1 MGIQARLAIIGSI
14 NMDLVVH
21 VQRHPQ
27 PGETIHGS
35 DTLYSPGGKG
45 ANQAVAGAK
54 SGATVTMIGAIGS
67 DASGRDLLSSL
78 QDYGVGT
85 EAIVSKD
92 GSSGLAFI
100 SVDADGENII
110 ILSPGA
116 NGKLMPCDLEQAWHA
131 IKGCSAVLLQNEIPL
146 ETTLAAISKAS
157 EAGIRV
163 YFNPAPAVK
172 LPDEAYEGIYC
183 LILNETEAEYIVGT
197 EFGEG
202 EQAELATVRALVEA
216 GAASV
221 VLTLGSRGAVYGDR
235 SGDIRRVEAYPV
247 HPVDTT
253 AAGDTF
259 IGAFAAER
267 EGGATAERALR
278 FASAAAALA
287 VTKSGAQMSIPTKTD
302 VETFVSSR
310 TIPGS

>member
-1 MGIQARLAIIGSI
+1 MMGNQARLAVIGSI

-54 SGATVTMIGAIGS
+54 AGADVRMIGAVGT
-67 DASGRDLLSSL
+67 DASGRDLISSL
-78 QDYGVGT
+78 QSCSVGT
-85 EAIVSKD
+85 EAIAGKE
-92 GSSGLAFI
+92 GSSGLALI
-100 SVDADGENII
+100 SVDAAGENII

-116 NGKLMPCDLEQAWHA
+116 NGKMVPADLEQAWPA
-131 IKGCSAVLLQNEIPL
+131 IEGCSAVLLQNEIPL
-146 ETTLAAISKAS
+146 ETTLAAIAMAS
-157 EAGIRV
+157 EAGMRV

-172 LPDEAYEGIYC
+172 LPVEAYNGIHC
-183 LILNETEAEYIVGT
+183 LILNETEAAYIAET

-202 EQAELATVRALVEA
+202 EQAELATVRALIGA
-216 GAASV
+216 GASSV
-221 VLTLGSRGAVYGDR
+221 VLTLGSKGAIYADR
-235 SGDIRRVEAYPV
+235 DGLVRRVEACRV
-247 HPVDTT
+247 QPVDTT

-267 EGGATAERALR
+267 ESGATVEQALG

-287 VTKSGAQMSIPTKTD
+287 VTKLGAQMSIPTKSE
-302 VETFVSSR
+302 VEAFLSSR
-310 TIPGS
+310 AISD